1 MHWMVSCAGQSMN
14 NTQQGFFL
22 GKQTLIRA
30 ARRLPMLAL
39 PALVTLVTLLA
50 ACQRADSVTPAA
62 PPGLQTTTLTALI
75 WAPDWPDEMQQ
86 IAAEFTRLNPDI
98 LVNVQ
103 FMIGN
108 SAEENIK
115 PKIASR
121 NLPDLM
127 SVNPNAYTA
136 ALAEQGVLAD
146 VGHTAAWGNVLPSLK
161 PDWISPGGKRFGIA
175 GGVAAPLI
183 YYNKRLFAQ
192 AGVTHLPSNFSEFL
206 ALCARLKRAGFTPI
220 VWNGGFPNN
229 LGNGAFSAG
238 FANNVAARTP
248 DWKARIADGTL
259 NLANPNGADIF
270 AKILQVAERGYV
282 PPNDM
287 QLGYDEGIRMFTEGK
302 SAMAFQGNWSAGQL
316 MHGKGFQT
324 GVFVP
329 PWNDTGAAVPVI
341 GSETGFAV
349 CETPKKAQAMRFLEF
364 LMGAGFPILQNKR
377 QNMSPLLL
385 APGVMIS
392 DPQMLAYIDAL
403 RAAPVSGSPYYS
415 MLPSATIELLHS
427 LMQDVLFGKVTPRQ
441 AATMLDASIRDEA
454 KKNHK

>member
-1 MHWMVSCAGQSMN
+1 M
-14 NTQQGFFL
+14 
-22 GKQTLIRA
+22 
-30 ARRLPMLAL
+30 AL
-39 PALVTLVTLLA
+39 MAMLA
-50 ACQRADSVTPAA
+50 ACQRGSIATPAA
-62 PPGLQTTTLTALI
+62 ASSPQKITLTALI
-75 WAPDWPDEMQQ
+75 WAPDWPNEMHQ

-98 LVNVQ
+98 VVNVQ

-127 SVNPNAYTA
+127 SVNSSAYTA

-183 YYNKRLFAQ
+183 YYNKRMFAQ
-192 AGVTHLPSNFSEFL
+192 AGVKQLPSNFSEFL

-229 LGNGAFSAG
+229 LSNGAFSAG
-238 FANNVAARTP
+238 FANNVVARTP

-259 NLANPNGADIF
+259 DLANANGADIF

-329 PWNDTGAAVPVI
+329 PWNDAGAAVPVI

-349 CETPKKAQAMRFLEF
+349 CETPRKAQAIRFLEF

-377 QNMSPLLL
+377 QNISPLLV

-392 DPQMLAYIDAL
+392 DPQMVAYIDAL
-403 RAAPVSGSPYYS
+403 RAAPVTGSPYYS
-415 MLPSATIELLHS
+415 MLPTNTLDLLHP
-427 LMQDVLFGKVTPRQ
+427 LIQDVLFGKVTPRQ
-441 AATMLDASIRDEA
+441 AAAMLDASIRDEA
-454 KKNHK
+454 KKHHK